1 MEGKRKG
8 KTKRAEHQL
17 NPILKTR
24 DSTSLISPQVSALI
38 EYLLSSR
45 YLQYTSIDHI
55 DHRLSLQLGNKASSG
70 QGAHRDS
77 RRDGLQRR
85 GTITNRKYAR
95 DTSLVKRLQCL
106 DIASFRQSQRKLVG
120 KGAIDFGL
128 GIVDLEPPP
137 EINHLFS
144 HCWSV
149 ARKLTKKPSCFVF
162 ASSK

>member
-1 MEGKRKG
+1 MN
-8 KTKRAEHQL
+8 AC
-17 NPILKTR
+17 
-24 DSTSLISPQVSALI
+24 
-38 EYLLSSR
+38 YLAV
-45 YLQYTSIDHI
+45 YLHYRSIGHI
-55 DHRLSLQLGNKASSG
+55 DHGLSLQLGNKATSC

-77 RRDGLQRR
+77 RRDGLERR

-128 GIVDLEPPP
+128 GIVDLEPHQ
-137 EINHLFS
+137 INHLFS

-149 ARKLTKKPSCFVF
+149 AGKLTKKPSCFVF